1 MPIIE
6 NIKIQNFNKKKPKKK
21 IKILLRKLLDEDN
34 QIIKSLNKS
43 YKDSWN
49 LKEIKIYK
57 KFSHITLVGMGGSI
71 MGSKSIYS
79 FLKNKIK
86 KIFFFLDNFENNK
99 IKEIKKSKKLNL
111 IISKSGNTLETIVNS
126 NVVLNKNVKNI
137 FITESNSSYLLSLAH
152 KLRSD
157 IIEHNNYIGGRYSV
171 LSEVGMLPAMLMGL
185 NINKFRKF
193 NELIKNQHFLN
204 SLTNSVSNILN
215 LVKKNKSNSIIL
227 NYDEKASDLFY
238 WYQQLVA
245 ESLGKKNQGILPIIS
260 KMPKDNHSLM
270 QYYLEGVK
278 NNFFTLFFFKDKSS
292 KKINNNRILKSHS
305 YLRNKSLNQISF
317 SQFCAT
323 QKVFRQ
329 RNIPFRSFII
339 EKRNEKNLG
348 QLFSFFILETILL
361 GMALKINPFDQP
373 AVELI
378 KKQTKKILISKNYF

>member
-34 QIIKSLNKS
+34 QIIKSLKKS

-99 IKEIKKSKKLNL
+99 IKEIKKSSKLNL

-245 ESLGKKNQGILPIIS
+245 ESLGKKSKGILPVIS
-260 KMPKDNHSLM
+260 KMPQDNHSLM
-270 QYYLEGVK
+270 QFYLDGK
-278 NNFFTLFFFKDKSS
+278 QNNFYTFFFTKEIITQNLN
-292 KKINNNRILKSHS
+292 KKKILKSHNYLKGKNLQDIS
-305 YLRNKSLNQISF
+305 YNQYLG
-317 SQFCAT
+317 T
-323 QKVFRQ
+323 QSVFEKKK
-329 RNIPFRSFII
+329 IPFRSFLI
-339 EKRNEKNLG
+339 EKRDESSLG
-348 QLFSFFILETILL
+348 ILFTYFILETILL
-361 GMALKINPFDQP
+361 GKALDINPYDQP
-373 AVELI
+373 SVELV
-378 KKQTKKILISKNYF
+378 KKETKKRLLKN